1 MSKPLR
7 VLIVEDSDDDAM
19 LTALRDVLAAHPGPL
34 PVFLQLETSGNGKTL
49 IRAGD
54 GLHVAMNAALQRD
67 LANLLGD
74 GHTVLA
80 ANGTG
85 IMAEL

>member
-1 MSKPLR
+1 
-7 VLIVEDSDDDAM
+7 
-19 LTALRDVLAAHPGPL
+19 TAVRDVLAAHPGGL

-49 IRAGD
+49 IRAGEHLRVTMD
-54 GLHVAMNAALQRD
+54 SRFQRD

-80 ANGTG
+80 TNGTG
-85 IMAEL
+85 IMVEV